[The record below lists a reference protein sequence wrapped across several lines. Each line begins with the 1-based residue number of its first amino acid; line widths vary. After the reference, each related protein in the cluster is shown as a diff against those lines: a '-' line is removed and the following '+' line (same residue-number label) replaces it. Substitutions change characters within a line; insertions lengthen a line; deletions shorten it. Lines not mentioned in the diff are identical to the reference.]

1 MHSVCLWA
9 QRELPVRA
17 VGVKKFK
24 TSHVSCVSGEGV
36 VPRVDPLITNDL
48 YSTRDMRVIDLT
60 LDRQSMTGD
69 LRGSLANG
77 PPRNSGGD

>member
-1 MHSVCLWA
+1 MHSVRLWA

-24 TSHVSCVSGEGV
+24 SSHFSYVSRGV

-48 YSTRDMRVIDLT
+48 DSAWDVRVIDLT
-60 LDRQSMTGD
+60 LDRQLMTGD

-77 PPRNSGGD
+77 PPCNSGGD